1 MVQVVPSEDPSL
13 VQIIKQ
19 YPVVQKPG
27 LQMRLADKYKYII
40 VER

>member
-19 YPVVQKPG
+19 YPVVQKTGYRWG
-27 LQMRLADKYKYII
+27 LQMKTNT
-40 VER
+40 